1 MKALITGASSGIGRD
16 IARELAKRGYNLIL
30 VARDMEKLQEL
41 KKEFEEQYKSK
52 EGVRLEVD
60 IVSMDLA
67 EADNCKK
74 LHVKYPDIDLLIN
87 NAGFGA
93 CGKFTKTD
101 LDKEIKMINTNITA
115 YHILAKLYLQDMVKK
130 DKGQILNVASIA
142 GFMPGPLMATYYATK
157 AYVVRL
163 SESIREELKKQKS
176 NVKISILCPGPVD
189 TNFNKVADVEFSVK
203 GLPSDYVA
211 KFTVKKLEKNKFYI
225 IPGFSIKC
233 VKLGSKI
240 IPTGLL
246 SKISYKMQKRKIV

>member
-41 KKEFEEQYKSK
+41 KQEFEKQCSSNSEKK
-52 EGVRLEVD
+52 LEID
-60 IVSMDLA
+60 TVSMDLA
-67 EADNCKK
+67 EANNCKK
-74 LHVKYPDIDLLIN
+74 LYEMYPDIDLLIN

-93 CGKFTKTD
+93 CGDFTKID

-115 YHILAKLYLQDMVKK
+115 YHILAKLYLKEMVKK

-203 GLPSDYVA
+203 GLTSEYVA
-211 KFTVKKLEKNKFYI
+211 KYTVKKLEKNKFYI

-240 IPTGLL
+240 TPTGIL
-246 SKISYKMQKRKIV
+246 SKISYKMQKRKII

>member
-16 IARELAKRGYNLIL
+16 IARELNKKGYELIL
-30 VARDMEKLQEL
+30 VARDKEKLNKL
-41 KKEFEEQYKSK
+41 KKELGENVEI
-52 EGVRLEVD
+52 ET
-60 IVSMDLA
+60 MDLSI
-67 EADNCKK
+67 EANCIELHKK
-74 LHVKYPDIDLLIN
+74 FPNIDLLIN

-93 CGKFTKTD
+93 CGEYTKTN

-115 YHILAKLYLQDMVKK
+115 YHILTKLYLKDMIKK
-130 DKGQILNVASIA
+130 DNGQILNVASIA

-163 SESIREELKKQKS
+163 SEAIREELKKQKS

-189 TNFNKVADVEFSVK
+189 TNFNNVADVEFSVK
-203 GLPSDYVA
+203 GLTSEYVA
-211 KFTVKKLEKNKFYI
+211 RYTVKKLEKKKFYI

-240 IPTGLL
+240 CPTGIL
-246 SKISYKMQKRKIV
+246 SKISYKMQRRKIK